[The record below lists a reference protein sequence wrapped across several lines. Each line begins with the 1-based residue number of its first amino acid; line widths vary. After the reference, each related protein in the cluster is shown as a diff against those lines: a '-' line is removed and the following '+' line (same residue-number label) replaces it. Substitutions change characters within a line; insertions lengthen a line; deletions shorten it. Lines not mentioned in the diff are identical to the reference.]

1 MSSRIFAVLV
11 AVFFI
16 INFSFIS
23 LQALCEELV
32 YYNPDG
38 GQYYH
43 AKPECKTMRSEYDPL
58 MQAISVSELANAPY
72 SSLSRCVH
80 CFEKA
85 EPTGQPTAGQSYFRH
100 RDDWCNYD
108 TAPEGFL
115 LAQAGEYI
123 AGKEL
128 PAGVYTIHGDGFTEG
143 EIQIFSQSGDILHR
157 FLVSGKESASFY
169 LAENMRLLL
178 PQGLTLQ
185 NITHVARFQSALE
198 VADITSARYFML
210 LECPDRQ
217 YCVQSKP
224 GMEGSVIVYSMD
236 AEMGLS
242 EPLRYPLTEN
252 EPITIDLSGLY
263 NHFVELHNCLIW
275 FTEEGVG

>member
-1 MSSRIFAVLV
+1 MSSRISAVLV
-11 AVFFI
+11 AFFFI
-16 INFSFIS
+16 ISCS
-23 LQALCEELV
+23 LFPKQALCEELV

-38 GQYYH
+38 GRYYH
-43 AKPECKTMRSEYDPL
+43 AKPECETMRSEYYPL
-58 MQAISVSELANAPY
+58 MQAISVSELAKAPY
-72 SSLSRCVH
+72 SSLDRCVH
-80 CFEKA
+80 CFEKV

-100 RDDWCNYD
+100 RDEWYD

-115 LAQAGEYI
+115 LAQAGEYV
-123 AGKEL
+123 AGKDF
-128 PAGVYTIHGDGFTEG
+128 PAGVYTIHGDGFTKG
-143 EIQIFSQSGDILHR
+143 EIQILLQSGNTLHQL
-157 FLVSGKESASFY
+157 LVSGRESASFY

-185 NITHVARFQSALE
+185 NMKHEARFQSVME

-210 LECPDRQ
+210 LECPGRK

-224 GMEGSVIVYSMD
+224 GMAGSVVVYDMD
-236 AEMGLS
+236 AELGLS
-242 EPLRYPLTEN
+242 EPLRYPLTET
-252 EPITIDLSGLY
+252 EPMIIDLSGLY